1 MQQAVGQ
8 AVAAAQKTRFQ
19 KSSVAGEVVVGAL
32 AQLFHAAHFHR
43 RHQRHVPQHLDK
55 GGNPRLL
62 RLVRR
67 QGQGDGQIQIGIRIH
82 FATAKAADGQQ
93 THIMAVKPLLPQ
105 HAQRILQRRAVLAE
119 KHQGLAVRQIMLG
132 KLLFLQLQLLRYRLA
147 GGAVDVD
154 GIGRGG
160 HI

>member
-1 MQQAVGQ
+1 
-8 AVAAAQKTRFQ
+8 
-19 KSSVAGEVVVGAL
+19 
-32 AQLFHAAHFHR
+32 
-43 RHQRHVPQHLDK
+43 
-55 GGNPRLL
+55 
-62 RLVRR
+62 
-67 QGQGDGQIQIGIRIH
+67 
-82 FATAKAADGQQ
+82 
-93 THIMAVKPLLPQ
+93 MAVKPLLPQ